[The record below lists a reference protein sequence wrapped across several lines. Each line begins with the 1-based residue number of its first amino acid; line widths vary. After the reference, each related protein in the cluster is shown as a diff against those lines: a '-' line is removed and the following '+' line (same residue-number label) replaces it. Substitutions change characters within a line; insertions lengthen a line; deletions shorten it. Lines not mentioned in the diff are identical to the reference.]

1 MAKFVTFIADP
12 ELESSVIKA
21 IAAINGELA
30 IRGVSIEQVREAE
43 AAKDITLVC
52 TRQIDFA
59 YKRVIVDKSMST
71 EDISELLQPSDIP
84 HRFSFDPGSS
94 KVICFVG
101 LSGGVG
107 TTTMAINYAFEKSQE
122 EQVVLVDLAEI
133 NPDIARALGLHRI
146 EGRNEKITKTLYAS
160 QGLPKQIQCDKYVFD
175 LGSDLRHPLLQNAD
189 EIYVVTRASFNTIAR
204 LEALELSPTV
214 AIFNFAERTRAQQR
228 WRSQVEELFP
238 RLTCIN
244 VPLDLKSFES
254 AAEDKSALI
263 EVAANSL
270 ARKSI
275 ATLG

>member
-30 IRGVSIEQVREAE
+30 IRGVSMEQVREAE

-84 HRFSFDPGSS
+84 QRFSFDPGSS

>member
-30 IRGVSIEQVREAE
+30 IRGVSMEQVREAE

-71 EDISELLQPSDIP
+71 EDISELMQPSDIP
-84 HRFSFDPGSS
+84 QRFSFDPGLG
-94 KVICFVG
+94 KIICFVG

-175 LGSDLRHPLLQNAD
+175 LG
-189 EIYVVTRASFNTIAR
+189 AR
-204 LEALELSPTV
+204 LLMASREVDRVDKKLIPSP
-214 AIFNFAERTRAQQR
+214 
-228 WRSQVEELFP
+228 S
-238 RLTCIN
+238 
-244 VPLDLKSFES
+244 PLM
-254 AAEDKSALI
+254 
-263 EVAANSL
+263 
-270 ARKSI
+270 
-275 ATLG
+275 